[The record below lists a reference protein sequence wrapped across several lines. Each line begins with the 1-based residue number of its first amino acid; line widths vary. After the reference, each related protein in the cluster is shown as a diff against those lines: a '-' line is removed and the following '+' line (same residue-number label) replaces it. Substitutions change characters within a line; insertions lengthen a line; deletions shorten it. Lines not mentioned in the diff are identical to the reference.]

1 MQNIFDQT
9 ISLEE
14 PGHRYNLKEE
24 SDFQFNSV
32 TTVIGNYFEP
42 FKKHEIA
49 NKLVITSPKY
59 MGMNSSD
66 LIANWDAAR
75 DYGTKVHNE
84 IELFFNKDIKP
95 EEIESFAAIE
105 WLKKYEKNPEIKIYP
120 EVIVYSKELKIAGSI
135 DILIHNQSNNY
146 YEIIDWKTS
155 KSIDKSSFGGKM
167 GTHSITNHLMDCKY
181 VHYSIQ
187 LSFYRYLLE
196 KYYGLKIQNQLIAHL
211 KGNSCTMHTAN
222 YYQKEVLNIISDHN
236 NK

>member
-24 SDFQFNSV
+24 SDFKFNSV

-59 MGMNSSD
+59 MGMNPSD

-84 IELFFNKDIKP
+84 IELFLNKDIKP
-95 EEIESFAAIE
+95 EEIESFAGIE

>member
-1 MQNIFDQT
+1 
-9 ISLEE
+9 
-14 PGHRYNLKEE
+14 
-24 SDFQFNSV
+24 
-32 TTVIGNYFEP
+32 VIANYFEP

-49 NKLVITSPKY
+49 NKLVTTSPKY
-59 MGMNSSD
+59 MGMDPSN

-84 IELFFNKDIKP
+84 IELFLNEDIKP

-105 WLKKYEKNPEIKIYP
+105 WLKKYETNPEIKIYS

-135 DILIHNQSNNY
+135 DILIHDQLNNC

-196 KYYGLKIQNQLIAHL
+196 KFYGLKIQNQLIAHL